1 MYVYINLE
9 AIHVSFHARKCFC
22 FFQDNHKILCQ
33 QKKLIQQYIYI
44 YGSLTT
50 YKFLS
55 IHPSTDITRL
65 IHPSTDIT
73 RLIHPSTDITCL
85 IHPSLPIFA
94 LPVKYLKPRY
104 YSVK

>member
-1 MYVYINLE
+1 MPT
-9 AIHVSFHARKCFC
+9 
-22 FFQDNHKILCQ
+22 
-33 QKKLIQQYIYI
+33 KKVDSTVYI

-94 LPVKYLKPRY
+94 LSVKYLKPPY